1 MAEYKLQVPRRRD
14 RDLFEFLHSGAT
26 IVGTPNFSVTV
37 TGAARGE
44 QFQVSNETTDAAAL
58 ARSDNYT
65 IHNASFGI
73 SHFNLNISRSFSQ
86 DADFTFDVL
95 SIASSGN
102 TNEALASDKVAALNQ
117 LISETFLAR
126 ADQSAGL
133 FHNSKSFTLLMKSH
147 QKMIEQMQVTI
158 ANVGEQAAAVRLRL
172 EEEFDARRQK
182 LAVEFDSKRA
192 DEERKIEEARQAL
205 EQRQADLDTF
215 KKDLDDRSNTF
226 ARRDLH
232 KGLKARLAD
241 RAKKFEL
248 TPETKGSRIPIHI
261 GVVLASALVIV
272 LIFYYSADLAPVIA
286 AGNTAAMIAM
296 AIKPALLTVAFLGL
310 LTWYLRWMNR
320 WFERYADAEFH
331 LKQFELDID
340 RASWVVETALEW
352 KEVQDKPMPDQLLE
366 NISRN
371 LFSRSEKDEAADMH
385 PADYLASAILGR
397 ASGLNLKLP
406 GAEIAYSGRDLK
418 KLQKDDAG

>member
-1 MAEYKLQVPRRRD
+1 
-14 RDLFEFLHSGAT
+14 
-26 IVGTPNFSVTV
+26 
-37 TGAARGE
+37 
-44 QFQVSNETTDAAAL
+44 
-58 ARSDNYT
+58 NYT
-65 IHNASFGI
+65 IHNASFGA
-73 SHFNLNISRSFSQ
+73 SHFNLSNSRSFSQ

-95 SIASSGN
+95 SITSNGN
-102 TNEALASDKVAALNQ
+102 ANEALASDKVAALNQ

-147 QKMIEQMQVTI
+147 QKMIEQMQATI

-192 DEERKIEEARQAL
+192 DEERKIEEARQVL

-248 TPETKGSRIPIHI
+248 TPETKGSRKPIHI
-261 GVVLASALVIV
+261 GVVLASALVIL

-286 AGNTAAMIAM
+286 AGNTTAMIAM
-296 AIKPALLTVAFLGL
+296 AIKPALLTVALLGL